1 MEMEISTLSHR
12 MRLILV
18 LFALAGIT
26 TAVNAGLGRW
36 PLASISVNKPRKA
49 GKKTTKKESAERAAS
64 GGKAA
69 MKDPEAARFLV
80 KLLPA
85 KDDCYLIEFHT
96 DDNDHAAQM
105 EPVLKRLEEDLQT
118 KVRRVNISR
127 RREFYSLMEAMG
139 HDECGQLPFY
149 YNRKTAQAVCGAT
162 SYLNLKRWGTGDL
175 KHLFQDPPENMFEQ
189 EVDNSRKR
197 KVGFSGF
204 FQEKLVGADMAGE
217 EKAEKRTA
225 KKSTERIEPR
235 RASREKTSSDSVSE
249 PVAAAKGKASAK
261 GRKRKAKAKAKAQ
274 KV

>member
-1 MEMEISTLSHR
+1 MQILIFLAVSLATLAYASPKPW
-12 MRLILV
+12 V
-18 LFALAGIT
+18 
-26 TAVNAGLGRW
+26 
-36 PLASISVNKPRKA
+36 LASITQKKSRKSNGSVPK
-49 GKKTTKKESAERAAS
+49 RASSKRAS
-64 GGKAA
+64 GGEKTVI
-69 MKDPEAARFLV
+69 MGKETSRFLA

-85 KDDCYLIEFHT
+85 KDDSYLIAFHT

-105 EPVLKRLEEDLQT
+105 EPVVKRLEEDLQT
-118 KVRRVNISR
+118 KVRRVNVSR
-127 RREFYSLMEAMG
+127 RREFYTLMEVMG

-217 EKAEKRTA
+217 EKADRRSRSGG
-225 KKSTERIEPR
+225 KKESTEVPEEVEKDSRDATREQPKGKMAAKQRIEAR
-235 RASREKTSSDSVSE
+235 RASRAQGGTKRRQRS
-249 PVAAAKGKASAK
+249 ASK
-261 GRKRKAKAKAKAQ
+261 Q
-274 KV
+274 